1 MKLFES
7 LKDAVATERDYLFSS
22 PIIVDALRGDITLPQ
37 YVAFLKEAYFHV
49 KETVPLLMACGSR
62 LGDDRE
68 WLRAAVAHYIDDEYG
83 HENWILNDIRACGA
97 DADRIR
103 EGQPSRATEL
113 MVSYAW
119 DTIQRRNPV
128 GFFGMVYVLEGTSV
142 ALATQ
147 AANTLQVSLDLPR
160 EAFSY
165 LLSHGSIDQE
175 HVQFLEGLMNRF
187 DDPEDHATV
196 THCAKRF
203 FYLYANI
210 FRELPGR
217 LAAGRRN
224 DLRQVA

>member
-1 MKLFES
+1 MNLFES
-7 LKDAVATERDYLFSS
+7 LGDAVATERDYLYSS
-22 PIIVDALRGDITLPQ
+22 PIIADAMRGDITLAQ

-49 KETVPLLMACGSR
+49 RETVPLLMACGSR
-62 LGDDRE
+62 LSDDRE

-83 HENWILNDIRACGA
+83 HEEWILNDIRACGA
-97 DADRIR
+97 DAERIR
-103 EGQPSRATEL
+103 TGQPSRATEL

-119 DTIQRRNPV
+119 DTIQRRDPV

-142 ALATQ
+142 TLATR
-147 AANTLQVSLDLPR
+147 AANTLQTSLDLPKQ
-160 EAFSY
+160 AFSY

-187 DDPEDHATV
+187 DDPQDRETI

-203 FYLYANI
+203 FHLYANL
-210 FRELPGR
+210 FRELPDR
-217 LAAGRRN
+217 HAATLRD